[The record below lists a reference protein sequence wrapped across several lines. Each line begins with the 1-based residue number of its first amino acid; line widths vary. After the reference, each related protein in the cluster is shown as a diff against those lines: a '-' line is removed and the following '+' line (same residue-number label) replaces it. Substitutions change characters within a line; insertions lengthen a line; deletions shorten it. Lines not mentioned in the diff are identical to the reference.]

1 MSLIPFVVVWAVL
14 ATAVLVLAIYR
25 MRIAGRTDELLHVQ
39 EAEASLVYQ
48 QAEVAKKLE
57 VIDRWGK
64 ILTVVVAATGVIL
77 AVLFLY
83 DSWLRS
89 NSVGA

>member
-1 MSLIPFVVVWAVL
+1 MSLIPFVVIWAVL
-14 ATAVLVLAIYR
+14 ATAVLVLAVYR
-25 MRIAGRTDELLHVQ
+25 MRIAGRTDELLHVH

-48 QAEVAKKLE
+48 QAEVAKKLD

-64 ILTVVVAATGVIL
+64 LLTVVVAATGVIL
-77 AVLFLY
+77 AVVFLY

-89 NSVGA
+89 NSVGV

>member
-48 QAEVAKKLE
+48 QAEVAKKLD